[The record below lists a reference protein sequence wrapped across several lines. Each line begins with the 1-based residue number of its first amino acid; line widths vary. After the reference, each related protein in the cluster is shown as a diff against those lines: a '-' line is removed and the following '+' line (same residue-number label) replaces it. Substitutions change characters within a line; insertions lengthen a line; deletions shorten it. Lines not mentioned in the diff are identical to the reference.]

1 MFSLKVMFNTVIP
14 ANKNV
19 LFFKGSFTAVI
30 SATKIFFHQNLLI
43 AKIIS
48 FIARFLQ
55 PIICL

>member
-1 MFSLKVMFNTVIP
+1 MFYLKVIFNAVIP
-14 ANKNV
+14 AVIPV
-19 LFFKGSFTAVI
+19 LFFKGFFTAVI